1 MINVFEVRETNK
13 MIEESN
19 LDVRTITMGISLL
32 DCCDN
37 NVDVVCEKI
46 YRKITEKAANLVK
59 VGEQIEL
66 DYGIPIVNKRI
77 SVTPIALVGGSCCKT
92 PEDYVKIA
100 KTLDRA
106 AHTVGINFLGGYSAL
121 VSKGMT
127 PADKLLI
134 ESIPQALAET
144 ELVCSSVN
152 VGSTKTGIDMD
163 AVKMLGETVKK
174 TAELTKDNDSATG
187 TSNNDAYQ
195 AIRTQINDISQ
206 KMNAIYEAM
215 GDSSLSDEQKEAK
228 QKEGARLEE
237 EYDKVIKEGVQKN
250 ITNPV
255 GVFLFKQTFYNNSTE
270 ENAALLEQIPA
281 NFQNDETIVKVKEQ
295 TEKQKKTA
303 VGTKFI
309 DFEMQTP
316 EGKTV
321 KLSDYAGK
329 GKVVLVDFWAS
340 WCGPCRREMPN
351 LVEAYAQY
359 KGKNFE
365 IVGVSLDQD
374 AAAWKE
380 SIKKLNMTWPQMS
393 DLKFWQSEGAQL
405 YAVNS
410 IPHTVL
416 IDGDG
421 TIIARGLHGEGLQ
434 AKLTEVVK

>member
-1 MINVFEVRETNK
+1 MKKLT
-13 MIEESN
+13 
-19 LDVRTITMGISLL
+19 
-32 DCCDN
+32 
-37 NVDVVCEKI
+37 
-46 YRKITEKAANLVK
+46 NLVIATAALGMVACTGNK
-59 VGEQIEL
+59 AGYVITGTVEGAADGDTVYLQEATGRNLTKLDTAVISKGTFTFEGSQDSAVNRYVTCEVNGEPLMIDFFLEN
-66 DYGIPIVNKRI
+66 GKIN
-77 SVTPIALVGGSCCKT
+77 IAL
-92 PEDYVKIA
+92 
-100 KTLDRA
+100 
-106 AHTVGINFLGGYSAL
+106 
-121 VSKGMT
+121 
-127 PADKLLI
+127 
-134 ESIPQALAET
+134 
-144 ELVCSSVN
+144 
-152 VGSTKTGIDMD
+152 TKN
-163 AVKMLGETVKK
+163 
-174 TAELTKDNDSATG
+174 NDSATG

-228 QKEGARLEE
+228 QKEGAQLEE

-434 AKLTEVVK
+434 AKLAEVVK